1 MPNKTPWMPHVLAL
15 LTVLI
20 VGGVEGMIL
29 THGAP
34 PGLDGVVLGRV
45 LGTMDSALI
54 MVLSY
59 YFGSS
64 ASSARQTEIL
74 ADTAAPA
81 TPSAAAAS
89 PAAAQAT
96 S

>member
-1 MPNKTPWMPHVLAL
+1 MNARMPHWLAL
-15 LTVLI
+15 ITVLI
-20 VGGVEGMIL
+20 VGVVEGSIL
-29 THGAP
+29 HYGAP

-64 ASSARQTEIL
+64 AQNAL
-74 ADTAAPA
+74 KPDMKP
-81 TPSAAAAS
+81 TP
-89 PAAAQAT
+89 
-96 S
+96 

>member
-1 MPNKTPWMPHVLAL
+1 MNNRMPNLLAL
-15 LTVLI
+15 MTVLI
-20 VGGVEGMIL
+20 VGVVEGGIL
-29 THGAP
+29 HFGAP

-64 ASSARQTEIL
+64 APSNPPKS
-74 ADTAAPA
+74 DPPA
-81 TPSAAAAS
+81 
-89 PAAAQAT
+89 
-96 S
+96 